1 MRLKRINRA
10 DPNKDDFKIRDVEAK
25 EIQNELRDIIR
36 DNYRDD
42 DTFSEARVDETLL
55 GIVAGYYKAMI
66 DIDPNSYELILH
78 IEVEYELG
86 DLDIRILEV
95 LEIMV

>member
-1 MRLKRINRA
+1 MRLTRINRA

-25 EIQNELRDIIR
+25 EVQNELRDIIR

-78 IEVEYELG
+78 IEVEYGLG
-86 DLDIRILEV
+86 DLEIGILEILEV
-95 LEIMV
+95 LV